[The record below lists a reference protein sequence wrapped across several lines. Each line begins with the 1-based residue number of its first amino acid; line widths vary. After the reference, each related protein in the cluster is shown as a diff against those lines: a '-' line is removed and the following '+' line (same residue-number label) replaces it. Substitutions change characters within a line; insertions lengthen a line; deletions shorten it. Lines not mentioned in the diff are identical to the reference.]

1 MQLPLA
7 SGLWL
12 SQVMLDLTN
21 EVINEKEAILQAI
34 NLIAGHRDLIQGF
47 SKFLPGQIIE
57 VEEAADEEDEG
68 LSSAE
73 RENDNVER
81 EKVMSLDEA
90 EANEQMK
97 TKARAKERE
106 AEAEEQ
112 VEKGAEKFVEWVS
125 NKPVTKNFE
134 TADEG
139 EYGKE
144 EERGLAGFSSL
155 IGQLRT
161 PLTELGRRAITR
173 DLCSTVS
180 SRFLNR
186 SVVLR

>member
-1 MQLPLA
+1 MQLPLV
-7 SGLWL
+7 GLVVIL
-12 SQVMLDLTN
+12 QVMLDLTN

-68 LSSAE
+68 LSSA
-73 RENDNVER
+73 ER

-186 SVVLR
+186 SVLLR